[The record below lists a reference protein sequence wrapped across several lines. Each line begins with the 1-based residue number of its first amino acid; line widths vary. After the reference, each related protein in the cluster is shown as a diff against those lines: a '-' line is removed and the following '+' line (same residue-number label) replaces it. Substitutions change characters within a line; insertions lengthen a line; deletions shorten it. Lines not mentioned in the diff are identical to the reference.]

1 MPIPWNDDPPGSDQL
16 IEANLRAL
24 ALDLTRG
31 APLRGDATVAMAQ
44 DWHRRI
50 FRGIALPVPYYA
62 GEIRDS
68 DPSFPELVGYEVSVG
83 NARGVPAASVP
94 AALQSFEASMRSAIS
109 TLDPAIPLASRLGPQ
124 QLDAILNLAALA
136 HGEWIRIHPFANGNG
151 RTARLW
157 ANWVA
162 LRYGL
167 PLFVRL
173 RPRPASFFYGGA
185 AALSMQGNDTAMAGV
200 FRDLLRAHVT
210 GRP

>member
-16 IEANLRAL
+16 VEANLRAL
-24 ALDLTRG
+24 ALELTRD
-31 APLRGDATVAMAQ
+31 APLRGNATAAMAQ

-68 DPSFPELVGYEVSVG
+68 DPSFPELIGYEVSVG
-83 NARGVPAASVP
+83 NARGARAADVP

-109 TLDPAIPLASRLGPQ
+109 TLDPAIPPTSRLGPQ

-167 PLFVRL
+167 PLFVHL
-173 RPRPASFFYGGA
+173 RPRPASFFYSGA
-185 AALSMQGNDTAMAGV
+185 AALSMQGHDTAMAGV